1 MFSNWNKKYF
11 LGGKDIKGLQLFCP
25 NPCNI
30 NFIMNL
36 RNPAIL
42 TVNYF

>member
-1 MFSNWNKKYF
+1 MFSNWNKNTFWVAKTSKVYNF
-11 LGGKDIKGLQLFCP
+11 FFP

-36 RNPAIL
+36 RNSAIL